1 MYGSR
6 IPDSKERLPFES
18 DYDYYDRITSLGMEH
33 VDLEEGVN

>member
-18 DYDYYDRITSLGMEH
+18 AYEYYERMTSFCMER
-33 VDLEEGVN
+33 VDFVEGGN